1 MFDRPSFKI
10 IAWSFS
16 SYMGPPI
23 IFKLRKANMFATTML
38 IVLMKLAI
46 IDVNVILD
54 MLVMDTYA

>member
-1 MFDRPSFKI
+1 MFV
-10 IAWSFS
+10 
-16 SYMGPPI
+16 
-23 IFKLRKANMFATTML
+23 TTML